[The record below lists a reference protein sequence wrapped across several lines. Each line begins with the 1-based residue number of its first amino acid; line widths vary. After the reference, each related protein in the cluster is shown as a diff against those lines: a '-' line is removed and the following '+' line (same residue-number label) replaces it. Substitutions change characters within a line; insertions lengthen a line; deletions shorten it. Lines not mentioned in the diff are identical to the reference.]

1 MKDYQNKKIL
11 ITGGLGFIGSNLAI
25 KLVDFGAFV
34 TCVDSLIPEYGGN
47 IFNISPVKGKISI
60 NISDVRDK
68 YSIEYLV
75 KSNDMMFNLAGQT
88 SHLDSMKNPIND
100 LDINCRAQLIILEA
114 CKKYNNNIK
123 IVFASTR
130 QIYGKPQ
137 YLPVDEVHPINPVD
151 SNGINKVAGES
162 YHLLYNNIY
171 GIKACALRLTNT
183 YGPRMR
189 IKDTRQTF
197 LGIWIRNLIENKDIQ
212 IYGDGK
218 QLRDLNYIDDVIN
231 ALLIIGKSESA
242 WGNVYNLGSKDVVE
256 LNTIAKVLIDLN
268 KSGNINKI
276 EFPDEIK
283 SIDIGN
289 YFSNFKKINKEFNWE
304 PNISLKK
311 GLSMTLDYYKE
322 YFSYYI

>member
-100 LDINCRAQLIILEA
+100 LDINCRAQLTILEA